1 MVLGARV
8 RGDEARER
16 SSRASGADPAVAMSE
31 EDRRRG
37 FDCAV
42 LEM

>member
-1 MVLGARV
+1 MGLGAMV
-8 RGDEARER
+8 CGDEARER
-16 SSRASGADPAVAMSE
+16 SSRTSDADSAVAMSE
-31 EDRRRG
+31 KDRHRG